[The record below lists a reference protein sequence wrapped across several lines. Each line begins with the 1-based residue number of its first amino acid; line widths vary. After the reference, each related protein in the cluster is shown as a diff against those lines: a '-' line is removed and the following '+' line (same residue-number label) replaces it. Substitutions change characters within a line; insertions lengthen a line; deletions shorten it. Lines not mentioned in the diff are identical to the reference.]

1 MCNLCIGISCVY
13 RSNSLA
19 QPPHLHIY
27 QVNFM
32 MKYPS
37 LKSFFPWMGGR
48 WFILYPSL
56 VAVLIVDSTPLLP
69 SADRVRSVRLCCQ
82 SIPIHS
88 CNDLH
93 PSKQRHTWV
102 TAALALLGSP
112 PPHTH
117 MSRLLSPWIH
127 RSSPSRQCTQSYS
140 HTGAAGEKNRKIR
153 GDTLILYCIVHTCV
167 HLTCELLM
175 LRGLEIDGG
184 AQAIEN

>member
-1 MCNLCIGISCVY
+1 
-13 RSNSLA
+13 
-19 QPPHLHIY
+19 
-27 QVNFM
+27 M

-37 LKSFFPWMGGR
+37 LKSFFSLDGR
-48 WFILYPSL
+48 KMISFLPLS
-56 VAVLIVDSTPLLP
+56 STGINSWLNPP
-69 SADRVRSVRLCCQ
+69 PPISWSSAFVRLCCQ

-102 TAALALLGSP
+102 TAALALLGTP

-117 MSRLLSPWIH
+117 TSRLLSPWIH
-127 RSSPSRQCTQSYS
+127 WSSPSRQYTQSYS